1 MPNCDVFAKIGVVCS
16 TFFREIGLNKIKF
29 DKHEG
34 SLDNSNRAGGT
45 GIANEY

>member
-1 MPNCDVFAKIGVVCS
+1 MIFLQKQKIRVVCS
-16 TFFREIGLNKIKF
+16 TIFRGIGLKKIKF
-29 DKHEG
+29 EKHEG